1 MRVLEHGGR
10 RIPPPPF
17 KGRGSPA
24 LNIMKCERCNFE
36 NPPGFRFCGNCG
48 DSFNKI
54 CPNCTYENIQA
65 AKFCNHCGA
74 VLVNL
79 CPQCRADN
87 PQSAR
92 FCSECGFQLDKVC
105 AECNTINPLYAKYCN
120 LCSKELP
127 ELTIAEMPATS
138 PSFRIFSS
146 AALSP
151 SVSFHQRLF
160 RPPIGQPVQKPT
172 TPPVEEKV
180 PPPSPAQEEVQP
192 PLERSEI
199 PKIGAET
206 TPPPEAKP
214 EETKPEIEAE
224 VAGTPKPSE
233 PVEEVAEPTEDAGM
247 LSKLEDYI
255 PPALRDMIYATKGKI
270 EGERKIVTTIFSD
283 VSGFTAL
290 SEKYTDE
297 PEEIQHVI
305 NECLKRQIDEV
316 YKLEGIPDKVV
327 GDEVMALFGAPITH
341 ENDAER
347 ALMAAMNMRDIVTS
361 YGEEI
366 ALQLDV
372 HIGINTGKV
381 SVGSIGGQKLLNYTV
396 MGDPVNLASR
406 IEHIAEAG
414 EIVVGELTYKLTKAL
429 FDFEPPRFVEV
440 KGKTGQQPI
449 YELIGPKEN
458 PESTRGIEGLTSSM
472 VGREDKMELL
482 KTCLEK
488 ARSAD
493 FQIAS
498 LIGEAGLGKSRLK
511 REFHKQLDD
520 DFTWIEGRCL
530 SHTQHAAYSV
540 FLSAIKSQFG
550 VGELD
555 AEAEIREKITTGV
568 VELFDGNS
576 EISPTEEILP
586 YIFELMSVK
595 LSDTEAQKV
604 EYLQEEPEE
613 LQKQTFAAIR
623 HILMQ
628 TLKKGPVVL
637 ALEDLHWIDHVSYEL
652 IIFLMENL
660 IGTSTLLLCV
670 YRPEKYDEIGDHL
683 CLQLSNIASERFSE
697 QYTEISLKPLSQEH
711 MQVILDSMLNLE
723 DNEESQNLKNMILD
737 KAEGNPFYLEEVI
750 RSLIEDLFLQREE
763 GSNRH
768 VLVESVE
775 DIDVPVGVQA
785 VVKAR
790 IDRIQGDP
798 KYTLQR
804 ASVIGRIF
812 PYSILNGISPQEL
825 NIDENLQKLFRLE
838 LVELYENSSEPE
850 YNFQHILTYDTTYDS
865 IIART
870 KREWHGLVGNYL
882 LSSYPEDTHDIHLD
896 QIVYHYQNSDDV
908 EHAATYLVKAGQKA
922 QHLNSK
928 EDAIAYYSDALDRIP
943 KSSSDV
949 PEIHCPESW
958 RIRLPAYNGLGDV
971 YKLSGEAEKALENYT
986 KFLECSLPSNA
997 DARSHPEHRGMTSPD
1012 IAEARAAVHRKMG
1025 EIYEKSD
1032 HEMALEQ
1039 YKTGLAELDGN
1050 SDSPEIARIY
1060 TDIGYIYYLEAN
1072 YTDAM
1077 QMYMQALGQLE
1088 DTEHYYAQALVYKK
1102 LGIMMQQGQSDY
1114 DSAIKYY
1121 EQSRAILERFNAEVD
1136 LATLY
1141 NNFGE
1146 LYRERGDREQA
1157 HLYFQRSLQ
1166 EREKLGDIN
1175 GMMLSYISIGTFYG
1189 NTGEYEDAQNFLEK
1203 GLEIAERINNV
1214 RKIGESNLN
1223 IAAMYL
1229 RWEKFEQAIE
1239 HLERCL
1245 PIFEEM
1251 NFTIGVASCLANI
1264 GDAYYGLG
1272 NLDEALEY
1280 QNRALEMGQ
1289 QLNIPRIIG
1298 HVCHNIGRIYLKKQ
1312 DYDAAIEQFQKV
1324 LETVT
1329 EEKDLL
1335 GKVYSDLGKAYFGNG
1350 NLEAAR
1356 ESLSKAEA
1364 IFKELD
1370 DTAELEKVKEI
1381 QIKCQVTSDE

>member
-1 MRVLEHGGR
+1 
-10 RIPPPPF
+10 
-17 KGRGSPA
+17 
-24 LNIMKCERCNFE
+24 MKCERCNFE

-65 AKFCNHCGA
+65 AKFCNRCGA

-87 PQSAR
+87 PKSAG
-92 FCSECGFQLDKVC
+92 FCSGCGFQLDKVC
-105 AECNTINPLYAKYCN
+105 AECNIANPLYAKYCN
-120 LCSKELP
+120 LCGKDLP
-127 ELTIAEMPATS
+127 ELTIAEMPAVLKAQPATV
-138 PSFRIFSS
+138 P
-146 AALSP
+146 L
-151 SVSFHQRLF
+151 
-160 RPPIGQPVQKPT
+160 RPVVQPPTAPVVTVQQPITPTTREVTIEQPVQEPT

-180 PPPSPAQEEVQP
+180 TPPSPAQEEVQLP
-192 PLERSEI
+192 P
-199 PKIGAET
+199 ET

-214 EETKPEIEAE
+214 EEAKPEIEAE
-224 VAGTPKPSE
+224 VARTPKPSE
-233 PVEEVAEPTEDAGM
+233 PVEEIAEPTEDADM
-247 LSKLEDYI
+247 LSRLEDYI
-255 PPALRDMIYATKGKI
+255 PPALREMIYATKGKI

-283 VSGFTAL
+283 VTGFTAL
-290 SEKYTDE
+290 SEKYADE
-297 PEEIQHVI
+297 PEEIQYI
-305 NECLKRQIDEV
+305 TNECLKRQIDQV
-316 YKLEGIPDKVV
+316 YELEGIPDKVM
-327 GDEVMALFGAPITH
+327 GDAVMALFGAPITH

-347 ALMAAMNMRDIVTS
+347 ALLAAMNMRDVVRH
-361 YGEEI
+361 YGEEEG
-366 ALQLDV
+366 LQLDV

-381 SVGSIGGQKLLNYTV
+381 SVGNIGGQKLLNYTV
-396 MGDPVNLASR
+396 MGDPVNLAARLES
-406 IEHIAEAG
+406 IAEAG
-414 EIVVGELTYKLTKAL
+414 EIAVGELTYKLTTAL
-429 FDFEPPRFVEV
+429 FDFEPPIFVEL
-440 KGKTGQQPI
+440 KGKTGPQPI
-449 YELIGPKEN
+449 YKLIGPKEN
-458 PESTRGIEGLTSSM
+458 PESTRGIEGLTSAM
-472 VGREDKMELL
+472 VGRKNEMELL
-482 KTCLEK
+482 RACTEK
-488 ARSAD
+488 ARNAD
-493 FQIAS
+493 FQIVS

-511 REFHKQLDD
+511 REFHEQLGD

-555 AEAEIREKITTGV
+555 AEAEIREKISTRV
-568 VELFDGNS
+568 VELFGEDS

-586 YIFELMSVK
+586 YVFELMSVK

-637 ALEDLHWIDHVSYEL
+637 ALEDLHWIDRVSYEL
-652 IIFLMENL
+652 ILFLMENL
-660 IGTSTLLLCV
+660 IGMPILLLCV

-683 CLQLSNIASERFSE
+683 CWQLGNITSERFSE
-697 QYTEISLKPLSQEH
+697 QYTETSLKPLSQEH

-750 RSLIEDLFLQREE
+750 RSLIEDLVLQPEE

-775 DIDVPVGVQA
+775 DIDVPVGVEA

-882 LSSYPEDTHDIHLD
+882 LSSYPEDTHDMHLD
-896 QIVYHYQNSDDV
+896 LIVYHYQNSDDM
-908 EHAATYLVKAGQKA
+908 EHAVKYLVKAGQKA

-928 EDAIAYYSDALDRIP
+928 EDAIVYYSDVLERIP
-943 KSSSDV
+943 KISSDV
-949 PEIHCPESW
+949 SEIQQA
-958 RIRLPAYNGLGDV
+958 AYNGLGDV
-971 YKLSGEAEKALENYT
+971 YKLSGETEKALENYT
-986 KFLECSLPSNA
+986 KFLECSIPSNA
-997 DARSHPEHRGMTSPD
+997 EMTSPD
-1012 IAEARAAVHRKMG
+1012 IAESRAAVHRKMG
-1025 EIYEKSD
+1025 EIHEISD
-1032 HEMALEQ
+1032 HEIALEQ
-1039 YKTGLAELDGN
+1039 YKAGLAELNGN

-1060 TDIGYIYYLEAN
+1060 TDIGFIYYLEAK

-1077 QMYMQALGQLE
+1077 QMYMQALEQLE
-1088 DTEHYYAQALVYKK
+1088 GTEHYYAQALVYKK

-1214 RKIGESNLN
+1214 RKVGEGNLN

-1245 PIFEEM
+1245 PIFEGM

-1289 QLNIPRIIG
+1289 KLSNPRIIG
-1298 HVCHNIGRIYLKKQ
+1298 HVCENIGRIYLKNQ
-1312 DYDAAIEQFQKV
+1312 DYDAAIEQFQKI
-1324 LETVT
+1324 LKSET

-1335 GKVYSDLGKAYFGNG
+1335 GDAYRDLGEAYLGNG
-1350 NLEAAR
+1350 NLEAAQ
-1356 ESLSKAEA
+1356 ESLSKAEG
-1364 IFKELD
+1364 IFEELD

-1381 QIKCQVTSDE
+1381 QIKCQVASDK